1 MAHTL
6 IIGRTLMGKTYLA
19 KELCRQY
26 KSHSIQRIVLDPLL
40 DPGWQ
45 AEFITKNPDEFLAVA
60 KESRSCALF
69 IDESAQTIGR
79 YAREM
84 KWCATTSRHWGH
96 KSHFIAHRFS
106 DLDKTVRDQCS
117 TLYIFHLSFSDA
129 KLLADEYTN
138 QELKKVSELKKYEFF
153 RIDENFNI
161 KLLTLKK

>member
-6 IIGRTLMGKTYLA
+6 ILGRTLMGKTFLA

-26 KSHSIQRIVLDPLL
+26 KAHSLQSIVLDPLL

-45 AEFITKNPDEFLAVA
+45 ASFITKDSNEFLRVA

-79 YAREM
+79 YAHEM

-96 KSHFIAHRFS
+96 KAHFLSHRFV

-129 KLLADEYTN
+129 RVLADEYTN
-138 QELKKVSELKKYEFF
+138 QRLKQVSALKKYEFF
-153 RIDENFNI
+153 KIDENFNK
-161 KLLTLKK
+161 KLLTLRK